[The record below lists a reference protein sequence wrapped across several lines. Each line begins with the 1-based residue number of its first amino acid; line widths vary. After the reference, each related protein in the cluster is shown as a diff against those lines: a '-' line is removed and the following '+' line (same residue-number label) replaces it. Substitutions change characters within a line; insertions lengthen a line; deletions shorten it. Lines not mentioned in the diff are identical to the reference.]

1 MGDGDAGD
9 RSLSDVDL
17 TSASVFLDFDGT
29 ISLADTGVHLLD
41 RLVGDAWH
49 EIEDLYDNGEI
60 GSRECIVRQWGLLPT
75 DDEELLRS
83 VADEVHI
90 DAQFEFLVDALL
102 DEGAEVS
109 IVSDG
114 FGFLATD
121 VGASVG
127 IPVKTAAVDWAT
139 GALSFPDEDVS
150 CPCAQCGTCKQA
162 PLREAA
168 GRGRRTIFVGDG
180 TSDRLVA
187 PHADILFATDEL
199 ARWCDD
205 NGVSYQPFLSLGEVA
220 ARLGLL
226 G

>member
-1 MGDGDAGD
+1 MDDI
-9 RSLSDVDL
+9 DL
-17 TSASVFLDFDGT
+17 TSSSVFLDFDGT
-29 ISLADTGVHLLD
+29 ISLADTVVHLLD

-60 GSRECIVRQWGLLPT
+60 GSRECLLRQWALLPT
-75 DDEELLRS
+75 DDEDRLRA
-83 VADEVHI
+83 VADEVAL
-90 DAQFEFLVDALL
+90 DAHFEFLVDALL

-114 FGFLATD
+114 FGFIALDA
-121 VGASVG
+121 GANVG
-127 IPVKTAAVDWAT
+127 IPVVTAAVDWST
-139 GALSFPDEDVS
+139 GTLSFPNEDPS
-150 CPCAQCGTCKQA
+150 CPCARCGTCKPTALRQA
-162 PLREAA
+162 AA
-168 GRGRRTIFVGDG
+168 RGRRTIFIGDG

-187 PHADILFATDEL
+187 PEADLLFATDDL

-205 NGVSYQPFLSLGEVA
+205 NNVPYQPFLSLGEVA